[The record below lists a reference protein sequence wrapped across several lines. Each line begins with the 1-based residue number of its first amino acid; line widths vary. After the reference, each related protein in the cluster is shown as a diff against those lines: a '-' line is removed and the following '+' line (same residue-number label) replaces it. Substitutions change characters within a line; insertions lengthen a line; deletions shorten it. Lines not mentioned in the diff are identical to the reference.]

1 MYNTHYT
8 HCNGELI
15 SITFGLGETVSV
27 NANIELPTLTAQKRI
42 LYLDKNKASSKTMQ
56 LWFPFLFIG
65 RLSSLNNRFI
75 FFQLIR
81 PCQNKV
87 ADT

>member
-56 LWFPFLFIG
+56 L
-65 RLSSLNNRFI
+65 
-75 FFQLIR
+75 
-81 PCQNKV
+81 
-87 ADT
+87 